1 MKFLSTAISLLGLIS
16 QPILAEFTFTSSA
29 KHNGVPVPQS
39 EIRLE
44 PFEPGTL
51 GHIRSRS
58 VDDADINIGATT
70 LRRVKRTNPTA
81 TSNNWCGS
89 VRTTTS
95 TNQIKLIHGSFQHPT
110 CTKRPGVTQYPQA
123 AAAWIGIDGDS
134 WTSALLQAGTVCKI
148 NNSTGI
154 VENEVWWQWV
164 PSGAYTVANIPVFAG
179 DWFDI
184 TLNTTSSTTA
194 SITIANT
201 NRGYTYTINAS
212 QGATLARV
220 DADWVVERPYYGTS
234 LAGFAQFTQVW
245 FQNAYATLTS
255 GGTSLGITGAKQY
268 QIPGGCA
275 SSDWDNTRLYAAV
288 AS

>member
-1 MKFLSTAISLLGLIS
+1 MKFLGTALFLLGVIS
-16 QPILAEFTFTSSA
+16 QPILAEFSFTSTA
-29 KHNGVPVPQS
+29 EQNGVPVPQS
-39 EIRLE
+39 EINLK

-51 GHIRSRS
+51 GRIRSRTG
-58 VDDADINIGATT
+58 DAGDPKIGATT

-95 TNQIKLIHGSFQHPT
+95 TNQIKLIHGTFQHPT
-110 CTKRPGVTQYPQA
+110 CTQRPGVTTYPQA
-123 AAAWIGIDGDS
+123 AAAWVGIDGDS

-164 PSGAYTVANIPVFAG
+164 PSGAYTIANIPVFAG

-184 TLNTTSSTTA
+184 TINTTSATAA
-194 SITIANT
+194 SIKIINT
-201 NRGYTYTINAS
+201 GRGYTQSFNIYA
-212 QGATLARV
+212 GATLARV
-220 DADWVVERPYYGTS
+220 DADWVVERPYYGTA

-255 GGTSLGITGAKQY
+255 GTNLGITGAKQY

-275 SSDWDNTRLYAAV
+275 STEFDNARLYATV